1 MSGLPQRP
9 ILLKQWCLR
18 LLQELLLPPHPATM
32 VATMLAH
39 NNALKTFFFIL
50 KILPFLFQ
58 NFFRTPHAQFRIVP
72 AVLRIYCA
80 IGCSMIKVYYV
91 PVLMSMFIFYNKFA
105 FFWHK
110 CTSFKKISAFRGII
124 HYFCATD
131 KPEYS
136 KHIPLFSLYF
146 PTFQAHIERFC

>member
-1 MSGLPQRP
+1 
-9 ILLKQWCLR
+9 
-18 LLQELLLPPHPATM
+18 M

-105 FFWHK
+105 FFLAQMHK
-110 CTSFKKISAFRGII
+110 F
-124 HYFCATD
+124 
-131 KPEYS
+131 
-136 KHIPLFSLYF
+136 
-146 PTFQAHIERFC
+146 

>member
-18 LLQELLLPPHPATM
+18 LLQELLLPQYLLLRCCLLRCCLLLHPATM

-105 FFWHK
+105 FFLAQMHK
-110 CTSFKKISAFRGII
+110 F
-124 HYFCATD
+124 
-131 KPEYS
+131 
-136 KHIPLFSLYF
+136 
-146 PTFQAHIERFC
+146 

>member
-58 NFFRTPHAQFRIVP
+58 NFFRTPHAQFCIVP

-91 PVLMSMFIFYNKFA
+91 PVLMSMCIFYNKFA
-105 FFWHK
+105 
-110 CTSFKKISAFRGII
+110 SFLA
-124 HYFCATD
+124 
-131 KPEYS
+131 
-136 KHIPLFSLYF
+136 
-146 PTFQAHIERFC
+146 